1 MGHSNCRYLVSF
13 SIISIIHCLLFCL
26 AQKSE
31 EKKEVVLNE
40 QDDDDSDDENEEQ
53 SEKLDFTAQ
62 SVYTK
67 NRLDKPVLSNDEQ
80 EKINDDLLYDPD
92 EEEEDEKW
100 MANER
105 LKYIHILSSDFISK
119 F

>member
-1 MGHSNCRYLVSF
+1 MMMIVMMKMRSKVRNLILKRS
-13 SIISIIHCLLFCL
+13 LF
-26 AQKSE
+26 
-31 EKKEVVLNE
+31 
-40 QDDDDSDDENEEQ
+40 
-53 SEKLDFTAQ
+53 
-62 SVYTK
+62 YIK

>member
-1 MGHSNCRYLVSF
+1 MRNLILKRS
-13 SIISIIHCLLFCL
+13 LF
-26 AQKSE
+26 
-31 EKKEVVLNE
+31 
-40 QDDDDSDDENEEQ
+40 
-53 SEKLDFTAQ
+53 
-62 SVYTK
+62 YIK

>member
-1 MGHSNCRYLVSF
+1 MNKMMMIVMMKMRSKVRNLILKRS
-13 SIISIIHCLLFCL
+13 LF
-26 AQKSE
+26 
-31 EKKEVVLNE
+31 
-40 QDDDDSDDENEEQ
+40 
-53 SEKLDFTAQ
+53 
-62 SVYTK
+62 YIK